1 MSAYWAVLV
10 IVLTVALPIVA
21 VIIQVKRES

>member
-10 IVLTVALPIVA
+10 IILTVALPIVA